1 MRRMTQILIV
11 GLFAVLASLGAALF
25 FMMRGGSSDSDAEA
39 TPNKGMSKA
48 LALRVAL
55 SILLFVGI
63 LVAYAMGWVQPTG
76 IAPGR

>member
-1 MRRMTQILIV
+1 MRRMTQILIF